1 MSPEAAGNDLTGS
14 APPSR
19 ILVVEDESIV
29 AFDIS
34 SRLKRLGHEVV
45 GTARSGEAAWQLC
58 SQQRPD
64 LVLMDVRIEG
74 EEDGIDLA
82 HRIRAKWD
90 IPVVFLTA
98 YADPVTLERARS
110 AAPLGYIVKPFDQ
123 RDIEVT
129 VQTALGRGRIHR
141 DLQRAHDDLKAVLDS
156 QRHGTLL
163 VDADGRVAFASR
175 AAREIA
181 GGPEP
186 LEGLP
191 WHEALGVTRADRQ
204 RVEDLFQAPSA
215 QAGTVLVH
223 LPREG
228 GVPAA
233 VEVEVAEDAR
243 TPGGRLL
250 FLYDVSRVVQLERIL
265 DERSRFSDIV
275 GASDAM
281 KQVFLLIRDFGA
293 AEVPVLVDGETGAGK
308 ELVARAIHQTSPR
321 ANRTFVAVNCAGLTE
336 ELAASQLFGHAR
348 GSFTDAVGDYEGL
361 FRAANG
367 GTLFLDEIGE
377 LSARVQASLLRVLDE
392 RVVYPVGRTRG
403 EPVDVR
409 IVAATNR
416 DLAEEV
422 RTGRFRADLYYRVR
436 AARITLP
443 PLRERKDDIVL
454 LVRHFLSLQSAL
466 SGKPVHGVTSD
477 TLRLLHLY
485 DWPGNVRELR
495 NAIAVA
501 AARAR
506 GDLILPDDLPA
517 EVLDGATAAAALPT
531 GPGGSRLE
539 MIEALQRAG
548 GNRSLA
554 AKLLGVSRATF
565 YRRLAMLGLS
575 ALATGEDPEDPSA
588 PRDPPRS

>member
-1 MSPEAAGNDLTGS
+1 MSSDAATTETVP
-14 APPSR
+14 AAR
-19 ILVVEDESIV
+19 ILIVEDESIV

-34 SRLKRLGHEVV
+34 SRLRRLGHNVV
-45 GTARSGEAAWQLC
+45 GTARSGEAAYQLC
-58 SQQRPD
+58 SQHRPD

-82 HRIRAKWD
+82 YRIRAAFD

-98 YADPVTLERARS
+98 YADPVTLERARG

-141 DLQRAHDDLKAVLDS
+141 ELQRAHDDLKAVLDA

-163 VDADGRVAFASR
+163 VDAGGHVTFASR
-175 AAREIA
+175 AALAIL
-181 GGPEP
+181 GDNPER
-186 LEGLP
+186 LLGAR
-191 WHEALGVTRADRQ
+191 WQDALGVSKVDRQ
-204 RVEDLFQAPSA
+204 RLDEVVRHPSG
-215 QAGTVLVH
+215 QEGTVLVH
-223 LPREG
+223 VPKG
-228 GVPAA
+228 SGVPAA
-233 VEVEVAEDAR
+233 VEVEVSEDTR
-243 TPGGRLL
+243 TPGGRMF

-265 DERSRFSDIV
+265 DERSKFSDIV
-275 GASDAM
+275 GTSDVM
-281 KQVFLLIRDFGA
+281 KQIFLLIRDYGA
-293 AEVPVLVDGETGAGK
+293 VEVPVLVDGETGSGK
-308 ELVARAIHQTSPR
+308 ELVARAIHQSSAR
-321 ANRTFVAVNCAGLTE
+321 AARTFVAVNCAGLSE
-336 ELAASQLFGHAR
+336 DLAASQLFGHTR
-348 GSFTDAVGDYEGL
+348 GAFTDAIGDYEGL

-392 RVVYPVGRTRG
+392 RVVYPVGKTKG

-416 DLAEEV
+416 NLTDEV
-422 RTGRFRADLYYRVR
+422 RSGNFRADLYYRVR

-443 PLRERKDDIVL
+443 PLRERKEDIVQL
-454 LVRHFLSLQSAL
+454 ARHFLATQSAL
-466 SGKPVHGVTSD
+466 SGKPVRGVAND

-506 GDLILPDDLPA
+506 GDLIL
-517 EVLDGATAAAALPT
+517 DGATAAAALPQ
-531 GPGGSRLE
+531 GPTASRLE
-539 MIEALQRAG
+539 VLEALHRSG
-548 GNRSLA
+548 GNRSQA

-565 YRRLAMLGLS
+565 YRRLTLLGLS
-575 ALATGEDPEDPSA
+575 ALAALEEPEE
-588 PRDPPRS
+588 

>member
-1 MSPEAAGNDLTGS
+1 MSSETV
-14 APPSR
+14 PPAR
-19 ILVVEDESIV
+19 ILIVEDESIV

-34 SRLKRLGHEVV
+34 SRLRRLGHTVV
-45 GTARSGEAAWQLC
+45 GTARSGEAAFQLC
-58 SQQRPD
+58 AQHRPD

-74 EEDGIDLA
+74 DEDGIDLA
-82 HRIRAKWD
+82 YRVRAAFD

-98 YADPVTLERARS
+98 YADPVTLERARG

-141 DLQRAHDDLKAVLDS
+141 ELQRAHDDLKAVLDA

-163 VDADGRVAFASR
+163 VDAEGRVTFASR
-175 AAREIA
+175 AALSILDGEDAQVLGAR
-181 GGPEP
+181 
-186 LEGLP
+186 
-191 WHEALGVTRADRQ
+191 WQDALGVSKLDRQ
-204 RVEDLFQAPSA
+204 RLDEVVRHPAGQE
-215 QAGTVLVH
+215 GTVLVH
-223 LPREG
+223 VPKG
-228 GVPAA
+228 SGVPAA
-233 VEVEVAEDAR
+233 VEVEVSEDAR
-243 TPGGRLL
+243 TPGGRMF

-265 DERSRFSDIV
+265 DERSKFSDIV
-275 GASDAM
+275 GTSDAM
-281 KQVFLLIRDFGA
+281 KQIFLLIRDYGA
-293 AEVPVLVDGETGAGK
+293 VEVPVLVDGETGSGK
-308 ELVARAIHQTSPR
+308 ELVARAIHQSSAR
-321 ANRTFVAVNCAGLTE
+321 AERTFVAVNCAGLSE
-336 ELAASQLFGHAR
+336 ELAASQLFGHTR

-392 RVVYPVGRTRG
+392 RVVYPVGKTRG

-416 DLAEEV
+416 DLAAEV
-422 RTGRFRADLYYRVR
+422 RSGNFRADLYYRVR

-443 PLRERKDDIVL
+443 PLRDRREDIVQL
-454 LVRHFLSLQSAL
+454 ARHFLATQSAL
-466 SGKPVHGVTSD
+466 SGKPVRGVAND

-506 GDLILPDDLPA
+506 GDLILPDDLPP
-517 EVLDGATAAAALPT
+517 EVLDGATAAAALPQ
-531 GPGGSRLE
+531 GPTASRLE
-539 MIEALQRAG
+539 VLEALHRSG
-548 GNRSLA
+548 GNRSMA

-565 YRRLAMLGLS
+565 YRRLTLLGMS
-575 ALATGEDPEDPSA
+575 ALAALEEPEE
-588 PRDPPRS
+588 

>member
-1 MSPEAAGNDLTGS
+1 MNEAIPAGT
-14 APPSR
+14 PPAR

-34 SRLKRLGHEVV
+34 SRLRRLGHTVV
-45 GTARSGEAAWQLC
+45 GTARTGEAAFQLC
-58 SQQRPD
+58 GQHRPD
-64 LVLMDVRIEG
+64 LVLMDIQIEG
-74 EEDGIDLA
+74 DEDGITLA
-82 HRIRAKWD
+82 HRVRESFD

-98 YADPVTLERARS
+98 YADPVTLERARE

-141 DLQRAHDDLKAVLDS
+141 DLQRAHDDLKAVLDA

-163 VDADGRVAFASR
+163 IDAEERVSFASR
-175 AAREIA
+175 AAMDML
-181 GGPEP
+181 GGDADRVIGGRWQET
-186 LEGLP
+186 
-191 WHEALGVTRADRQ
+191 LGVTSVDRQ
-204 RVEDLFQAPSA
+204 RLDEAVRNPSG
-215 QAGTVLVH
+215 QLGTVLVH
-223 LPREG
+223 LPHG
-228 GVPAA
+228 GDVPTS
-233 VEVEVAEDAR
+233 VEVEVCDDAR
-243 TPGGRLL
+243 TPGGRMF
-250 FLYDVSRVVQLERIL
+250 FLYDVSRVEQLERIL
-265 DERSRFSDIV
+265 DERSKFSDIV
-275 GASDAM
+275 GGSDVM
-281 KQVFLLIRDFGA
+281 KQVFLLIRDYGA
-293 AEVPVLVDGETGAGK
+293 VEVPVLVDGETGSGK
-308 ELVARAIHQTSPR
+308 ELVARAIHQASAR
-321 ANRTFVAVNCAGLTE
+321 ADQSFVAVNCAGLTE
-336 ELAASQLFGHAR
+336 DLAASQLFGHAR

-361 FRAANG
+361 FRAADG

-392 RVVYPVGRTRG
+392 RVVYPVGRTKG

-422 RTGRFRADLYYRVR
+422 RAGRFRADLYYRVR

-443 PLRERKDDIVL
+443 PLRDRKEDIVL
-454 LVRHFLSLQSAL
+454 LTRHFLAAQSAL
-466 SGKPVHGVTSD
+466 SGKPVRGVAND

-506 GDLILPDDLPA
+506 GDLILPDDLPV
-517 EVLDGATAAAALPT
+517 EVLDGATAAAALPQ
-531 GPGGSRLE
+531 GPAASRLE
-539 MIEALQRAG
+539 VLEALHRSG

-554 AKLLGVSRATF
+554 AKMLGVSRATF
-565 YRRLAMLGLS
+565 YRRLTVLGLPS
-575 ALATGEDPEDPSA
+575 LAAAADAAEAAEAEG
-588 PRDPPRS
+588 

>member
-1 MSPEAAGNDLTGS
+1 MSAEAASQTTPS
-14 APPSR
+14 AR

-34 SRLKRLGHEVV
+34 SRLRRLGHTVV
-45 GTARSGEAAWQLC
+45 GTARSGEAAYHLC
-58 SQQRPD
+58 GQHHPD

-74 EEDGIDLA
+74 DEDGIDVA
-82 HRIRAKWD
+82 HRIRADFD
-90 IPVVFLTA
+90 IPCVFLTA
-98 YADPVTLERARS
+98 YADPDTLARART

-141 DLQRAHDDLKAVLDS
+141 ELQRAHDDLKAVLDA

-163 VDADGRVAFASR
+163 VDGEGHVTFASR
-175 AAREIA
+175 AALAIVGSELDRVL
-181 GGPEP
+181 GTR
-186 LEGLP
+186 
-191 WHEALGVTRADRQ
+191 WQEALGVSKGDRQ
-204 RVEDLFQAPSA
+204 RLDEVMRNPSG
-215 QAGTVLVH
+215 QEGTVLVH
-223 LPREG
+223 VPHGSGLPS
-228 GVPAA
+228 A
-233 VEVEVAEDAR
+233 VEVEVCEDKR
-243 TPGGRLL
+243 TPGGRMF
-250 FLYDVSRVVQLERIL
+250 FLYDVSRVMQLERIL
-265 DERSRFSDIV
+265 DDRSKFNDIV
-275 GASDAM
+275 GTSDAM
-281 KQVFLLIRDFGA
+281 KQVYLQIRDYGA
-293 AEVPVLVDGETGAGK
+293 VEVPVLVDGETGAGK
-308 ELVARAIHQTSPR
+308 ELVARAIHQSSTR
-321 ANRTFVAVNCAGLTE
+321 AEHTFVAVNCAGLSE
-336 ELAASQLFGHAR
+336 ELAVSQLFGHTR

-392 RVVYPVGRTRG
+392 RVVYPVGKTKG

-422 RTGRFRADLYYRVR
+422 RAGRFRADLYYRVR

-443 PLRERKDDIVL
+443 PLRDRKEDIVL
-454 LVRHFLSLQSAL
+454 LARHFLALQSAM
-466 SGKPVHGVTSD
+466 SGKPVRGVAND

-506 GDLILPDDLPA
+506 GDLILPDDLPS
-517 EVLDGATAAAALPT
+517 EVLDGATAAAALPQ
-531 GPGGSRLE
+531 GPTASRLE
-539 MIEALQRAG
+539 MLEALHRSG

-565 YRRLAMLGLS
+565 YRRLTLLGLS
-575 ALATGEDPEDPSA
+575 SLAIGEDPET
-588 PRDPPRS
+588 